1 MEWFA
6 KDKEK
11 LVNDIQRMRDNTYF
25 RKASLASSIKFL
37 SGAVTFCIPA
47 EYNGQKSKNGAESCL
62 RDDEAETRAAQGIFS
77 TTNYSGTKLDFRYS
91 FPSYLEFYG
100 IYLQGRKA
108 LS

>member
-1 MEWFA
+1 MYGIALSNTFEDEYKTDNKKFVEWFA

-25 RKASLASSIKFL
+25 RKASLASGIKFR

-62 RDDEAETRAAQGIFS
+62 RDDEAEARAAQGIFC
-77 TTNYSGTKLDFRYS
+77 TTNTFLG
-91 FPSYLEFYG
+91 
-100 IYLQGRKA
+100 QN
-108 LS
+108 

>member
-25 RKASLASSIKFL
+25 RKASLAFSIKFL
-37 SGAVTFCIPA
+37 SGAVTFCILA

-77 TTNYSGTKLDFRYS
+77 TTNTILG
-91 FPSYLEFYG
+91 PN
-100 IYLQGRKA
+100 
-108 LS
+108 